1 MTKLWGLT
9 LASFM
14 FTRQFQAISV
24 SLWLR
29 ISQRRGNFAPQETSG
44 HGWRL
49 FWMFWLRGGEMLLA
63 SHHWRPNTM
72 LNTLQCWGQTPSTKS
87 YPTQNVNSAKA
98 EKPPFCC
105 VCPSESHRYTTL
117 ISPSSFPAQ
126 THTCIALRESPRLKL
141 EICKPGFVIC
151 LLKDKTCPTYLSA
164 LLCG

>member
-117 ISPSSFPAQ
+117 ISPLLFPCPNAHMHSFEGVSK
-126 THTCIALRESPRLKL
+126 I
-141 EICKPGFVIC
+141 
-151 LLKDKTCPTYLSA
+151 KTRNLQAWFCHLFTE
-164 LLCG
+164 G